1 MRVGHAVGQGGS
13 GGGAGGSAAAV
24 AEAGCTAVHAQEDR
38 GVAAQ
43 TACGAAMASG
53 RCTAVHA
60 AEEVDGVPVAQAAR
74 AACEPGGGSV
84 ARGLWFGSAD
94 PHGVGDV
101 DRVPRLAR
109 ASMSMASHV
118 AAGTEEVATRPFAQ
132 VNVAPCTAPLAAPAP
147 QPAGAP
153 LVTRRE
159 QVVPRATM
167 VLVREWMRSLRRC
180 LRLAE
185 EGQVARARRARPADL
200 WLDHER
206 HSCAATRA
214 WDWDLRPLE
223 AGLPAVPLPTSGR
236 DGVLPATSVCMQAL
250 EAESGDFPDQAI
262 VSEMLHGVADDSEC
276 RRGTLLCA
284 PHVGALTELAQAL
297 AKTRANV
304 DKGWATG
311 GFALP
316 CWPLRTCPFSIVD
329 ESVRAGK
336 PKFRLTVDLS
346 WPHAGSMVVDGLAV
360 DSVNGAMDRSRWPA
374 NRLVHV
380 TEYGE
385 AMALLQGSARQRRAR
400 VWGLDCEAFYR
411 AVGRQ
416 RRELWR
422 NGICLPDGV
431 QLDERCCFGDASAAT
446 KCARISNYLVFQIR
460 RALRAFDDAHPT
472 RDPGWQQWQAGRR
485 AAAAAAGVVEPSA
498 CRAQYTEL
506 FWLGMYIDDAL
517 GGSADDLLFGRS
529 GEPVIEAD
537 GTHVQRA
544 QRHFEITRGVLERF
558 GWGSSVSKEA
568 PPAEC
573 VDALGIEVDLA
584 EQRLRLSSDK
594 RERYARQ
601 ARLIAGG
608 RTCDLASYREMMGR
622 LTFAASFYPVGRQRL
637 HACWRVARAAFRLRG
652 ERVVV
657 TRAVRG
663 ELAWWAHTLEAA
675 EHEGVPLARCSAMG
689 PPGATSGVVY
699 ADASGQ
705 GGFSAWT
712 VVNGTV
718 LAVADEWT
726 AEERTLLICEL
737 ELLASTFGLVA
748 FAPMLPRD
756 VYSFSDNT
764 NAVAAMRS
772 MTSRSAAMEAIIRR
786 RTQWLYTEGRVE
798 EPRRVTSA
806 ANLWADIGSRP
817 ERGGLREVQRQ
828 AAMLGLPFRELSVPA
843 SWRDTSSLLL
853 PDPQW

>member
-1 MRVGHAVGQGGS
+1 MEEHAAAGERGC
-13 GGGAGGSAAAV
+13 GGAQREAA
-24 AEAGCTAVHAQEDR
+24 
-38 GVAAQ
+38 
-43 TACGAAMASG
+43 
-53 RCTAVHA
+53 
-60 AEEVDGVPVAQAAR
+60 
-74 AACEPGGGSV
+74 GGSV

-109 ASMSMASHV
+109 ARVSLAAHVSADAAEV
-118 AAGTEEVATRPFAQ
+118 AARPFAQ
-132 VNVAPCTAPLAAPAP
+132 VNEAPRTEPLPAPAA

-153 LVTRRE
+153 RVTRRE
-159 QVVPRATM
+159 QVIPRATGR
-167 VLVREWMRSLRRC
+167 LVQTWMRSLRRC

-185 EGQVARARRARPADL
+185 QGEVARARRARPADL
-200 WLDHER
+200 WLDHTR
-206 HSCAATRA
+206 HSCPATRA
-214 WDWDLRPLE
+214 WNWDLRPLE
-223 AGLPAVPLPTSGR
+223 RGCEAVPLPTSGR
-236 DGVLPATSVCMQAL
+236 DGVLPATSICRQAI
-250 EAESGDFPDQAI
+250 ADESAGFPDQAI
-262 VSEMLHGVADDSEC
+262 VSEMLHGIADDSEC

-311 GFALP
+311 GHALP

-336 PKFRLTVDLS
+336 PKFRLTIDLS
-346 WPHAGSMVVDGLAV
+346 WPHPGTMTVDGVEV

-385 AMALLQGSARQRRAR
+385 AMALLQGSLRQRRVRA
-400 VWGLDCEAFYR
+400 WGLDCEAFYR

-446 KCARISNYLVFQIR
+446 KCSRISNYLVFQMR
-460 RALRAFDDAHPT
+460 RALRAFDDEHPT
-472 RDPGWQQWQAGRR
+472 RDAGWQVWQAARR
-485 AAAAAAGVVEPSA
+485 AAAAAAEVTEPSA

-517 GGSADDLLFGRS
+517 AGSADDLLFDRDGAPVVDAAGR
-529 GEPVIEAD
+529 
-537 GTHVQRA
+537 HVRRA
-544 QRHFEITRGVLERF
+544 QRHFEIARGVLERF

-568 PPAEC
+568 PPD
-573 VDALGIEVDLA
+573 VRVVSLGVEVDL
-584 EQRLRLSSDK
+584 EEERLRLSADK
-594 RERYARQ
+594 RDRYAAQ
-601 ARLIAGG
+601 ARLVAGG
-608 RTCDLASYREMMGR
+608 ATCDVASYRELMGR

-652 ERVVV
+652 ERVLV
-657 TRAVRG
+657 TRSVRR
-663 ELAWWAHTLEAA
+663 ELGWWASTLEAPT
-675 EHEGVPLARCSAMG
+675 HEGVPLARCSAMG
-689 PPGATSGVVY
+689 PPGVTSGVVY

-705 GGFSAWT
+705 GGFAAWT
-712 VVNGTV
+712 VVDGTV
-718 LAVADEWT
+718 LAVADVWT
-726 AEERTLLICEL
+726 PAERGLLICEL

-748 FAPMLPRD
+748 FAPYLPRD

-772 MTSRSAAMEAIIRR
+772 MSSRSAAMEAIVRR
-786 RTQWLYTEGRVE
+786 RTQWLFAEGRIE

-817 ERGGLREVQRQ
+817 ERGGLREVERQ
-828 AAMLGLPFRELSVPA
+828 AAMLGLRFTELAVPP
-843 SWRDTSSLLL
+843 SWRDTSALSGA
-853 PDPQW
+853 DPHW